1 MKSLRHL
8 RLGRCGLRTVP
19 AFVGGLQSL
28 EVLALFFN
36 DVQIDATLDILI
48 KGCPRLR
55 SVILGKRSGAASWT
69 LKSREHLK
77 AFKEKLL
84 AKDPNAVVEY
94 EAFSS
99 HFSFFLVF
107 FCFAR
112 SVLRERA
119 QGGREGE
126 FLRRA
131 FGVQKRESVEEREG
145 VQKREKIFF
154 NFSHSP
160 RATRPLC
167 EIEDAIFLC

>member
-1 MKSLRHL
+1 MLAKMKSLRNL
-8 RLGRCGLRTVP
+8 DLGGCGLRTVP
-19 AFVGGLQSL
+19 SFVGGLQSL

-94 EAFSS
+94 EEFSS

-107 FCFAR
+107 FCFATCIH
-112 SVLRERA
+112 
-119 QGGREGE
+119 
-126 FLRRA
+126 F
-131 FGVQKRESVEEREG
+131 
-145 VQKREKIFF
+145 I
-154 NFSHSP
+154 NY
-160 RATRPLC
+160 T
-167 EIEDAIFLC
+167 IENIV

>member
-36 DVQIDATLDILI
+36 DLQIDATLDILI

-84 AKDPNAVVEY
+84 AKDPTPWWNMKR
-94 EAFSS
+94 FLLI
-99 HFSFFLVF
+99 FLSFLCF
-107 FCFAR
+107 F
-112 SVLRERA
+112 VLRA
-119 QGGREGE
+119 
-126 FLRRA
+126 
-131 FGVQKRESVEEREG
+131 V
-145 VQKREKIFF
+145 
-154 NFSHSP
+154 
-160 RATRPLC
+160 C
-167 EIEDAIFLC
+167 

>member
-19 AFVGGLQSL
+19 SFVGGLQSL
-28 EVLALFFN
+28 EVLALFLN

-84 AKDPNAVVEY
+84 ANAVVEY

-112 SVLRERA
+112 SV
-119 QGGREGE
+119 
-126 FLRRA
+126 F
-131 FGVQKRESVEEREG
+131 
-145 VQKREKIFF
+145 
-154 NFSHSP
+154 
-160 RATRPLC
+160 
-167 EIEDAIFLC
+167 